1 MIDLLCIVFVKE
13 GKSPWCS
20 GASSKECWTY
30 TRQLAREEVS
40 SVFLNNSVM
49 PNKSGII
56 YPPEFDWWPNN
67 QGRSVVFM
75 VMEFNSKSTF
85 CHRCHVLTAI
95 CSYVTKAVRNI
106 LKPFFFPSVIG
117 TSSLRRAAQL
127 KKRFPQLEFENIV
140 SCPFLS
146 FCVCGCL
153 YIINGRS
160 FIIDFDGLP
169 KQARISWVFVT
180 PASFPIMYIAF

>member
-40 SVFLNNSVM
+40 SVFFNNLVM
-49 PNKSGII
+49 PNKSASI

-106 LKPFFFPSVIG
+106 LKPLFFFQRDWHKFTSQSSSAEETIPSTGVWKYCI
-117 TSSLRRAAQL
+117 LPL
-127 KKRFPQLEFENIV
+127 
-140 SCPFLS
+140 PFL
-146 FCVCGCL
+146 L
-153 YIINGRS
+153 HLWM
-160 FIIDFDGLP
+160 FI
-169 KQARISWVFVT
+169 
-180 PASFPIMYIAF
+180 YY